1 MARRNAPSGF
11 FNDIMQIV
19 AAVLAVSLVIIAF
32 WLFFLGGGE
41 YLVTMIPQT
50 TK

>member
-1 MARRNAPSGF
+1 MARRNAPSGI

-19 AAVLAVSLVIIAF
+19 AAVLAVFLVIIAF
-32 WLFFLGGGE
+32 WLFLLGGWE
-41 YLVTMIPQT
+41 YLATMIPLA